1 MIPSTPTGP
10 STSGVPQ
17 LDSITASYYLPAGPE
32 DFRAHRLRHAQQE
45 TMSYGP
51 LRGRRYALGPYANP
65 TSSPSPTT
73 STTEEH
79 AAFCEAFDLSSLDQ
93 NELPVGWTVDEE
105 TGYMSFQGELQD
117 YWEIKSGCLLRHH
130 LKPRR
135 KMFSLDQAR
144 DCPIPSDRIDRLRV
158 VLTRYSSGRSG
169 IHMDGY
175 AHQNHINNRPEEEQ
189 WTGTTAFQINAA
201 TRREMGMVICRQ
213 VR

>member
-1 MIPSTPTGP
+1 MPQLNYKKTLRQPECTTTSRTNFNHNSLHRTVTTQRFDLTVDEPEPGVEPSAPPTSPTSPMVP

-79 AAFCEAFDLSSLDQ
+79 AAFREAFELELSWIRTSFQLDG
-93 NELPVGWTVDEE
+93 LIDEE
-105 TGYMSFQGELQD
+105 TGYMSF
-117 YWEIKSGCLLRHH
+117 
-130 LKPRR
+130 PR
-135 KMFSLDQAR
+135 
-144 DCPIPSDRIDRLRV
+144 
-158 VLTRYSSGRSG
+158 
-169 IHMDGY
+169 
-175 AHQNHINNRPEEEQ
+175 
-189 WTGTTAFQINAA
+189 
-201 TRREMGMVICRQ
+201 
-213 VR
+213 

>member
-1 MIPSTPTGP
+1 
-10 STSGVPQ
+10 
-17 LDSITASYYLPAGPE
+17 
-32 DFRAHRLRHAQQE
+32 
-45 TMSYGP
+45 MSYGP

-175 AHQNHINNRPEEEQ
+175 AHQNHIHNRPEEEQ

-201 TRREMGMVICRQ
+201 TRREMGMYGNLSASQVIKKQKSYEQKKVKKDGSINERNLTCGGACQ
-213 VR
+213 VHGSQSEGTEILL